1 MNYEEFKN
9 EFVEALQERL
19 YERGNE
25 VSISVNIVEKMN
37 ETYEAITVTPEGSNI
52 GMNMNFGV
60 FAEAYENGVGFDEI
74 VEQVTHKVEDH
85 LSNMPTFDV
94 QSLIDYEQ
102 MKDKI
107 SMEVVAADRN
117 ADLLAKVPHQEME
130 DMAVVYRF
138 VVESDTTGR
147 ATILVT
153 NELLDK
159 MGITPEQLH
168 ADALEN
174 APEFRPAV
182 IKSMSEVMVDMMGP
196 DAAERFGID
205 EFPQD
210 EMMYVA
216 TVPDKIS
223 GAGVIAYQEFM
234 DQAAERLGG
243 ECLGLRWEDLD
254 FENRMISVNHNL
266 TDRPDDNG
274 KCGKHIQTPKT
285 AAGNRVI
292 PMIEEVFQA
301 FLTEYEIQSCLGF
314 CEEEIDGYSGF
325 VFSTSRHTVY
335 SAAAVNNAIH
345 RAVSAYN
352 KRETT
357 RAMKEDREALLLP
370 DFSAHN
376 LRHTFCTR
384 FCENETNLKVIQ
396 DIMGHADISTTM
408 DIYAEATEEKVN

>member
-25 VSISVNIVEKMN
+25 VSISVNTVEKMN

-52 GMNMNFGV
+52 GMNMNLGV

-74 VEQVTHKVEDH
+74 VEQVTHKIEDH

-94 QSLIDYEQ
+94 QSLTDYEQ

-138 VVESDTTGR
+138 VVESDEAGR

-174 APEFRPAV
+174 APELRPAV
-182 IKSMSEVMVDMMGP
+182 IKGMSEVMVDMMGP
-196 DAAERFGID
+196 DAAEMFGID

-243 ECLGLRWEDLD
+243 DFYILPSSVHEVLLVKDDGNANFRDLKAMV
-254 FENRMISVNHNL
+254 EEVNATQVAPEEKL
-266 TDRPDDNG
+266 TDSVYHYDS
-274 KCGKHIQTPKT
+274 KEHIFELAEKFEARQ
-285 AAGNRVI
+285 
-292 PMIEEVFQA
+292 QA
-301 FLTEYEIQSCLGF
+301 
-314 CEEEIDGYSGF
+314 
-325 VFSTSRHTVY
+325 
-335 SAAAVNNAIH
+335 
-345 RAVSAYN
+345 
-352 KRETT
+352 
-357 RAMKEDREALLLP
+357 KE
-370 DFSAHN
+370 
-376 LRHTFCTR
+376 
-384 FCENETNLKVIQ
+384 
-396 DIMGHADISTTM
+396 ADISSEKE
-408 DIYAEATEEKVN
+408 DKGSVLGDLKAKKDEVAKQPKKEAVEKASKSKGGEAL

>member
-9 EFVEALQERL
+9 EFVDALQECL

-25 VSISVNIVEKMN
+25 VNISINNVEKMN
-37 ETYEAITVTPEGSNI
+37 ESYEAITVTPEGSNI
-52 GMNMNFGV
+52 GMNLNLAV
-60 FAEAYENGVGFDEI
+60 FAEAYENGVDFDEI
-74 VEQVTHKVEDH
+74 VEQVTHKIEDH

-94 QSLIDYEQ
+94 QSLTDYEQ

-138 VVESDTTGR
+138 VVESDEAGR

-153 NELLDK
+153 NELLNK
-159 MGITPEQLH
+159 MGVTPEQLH

-174 APEFRPAV
+174 APELRPVV
-182 IKSMSEVMVDMMGP
+182 IKGMSEVMVDMMGP
-196 DAAERFGID
+196 GAAEMFGID

-243 ECLGLRWEDLD
+243 DFFILPSSVHEVLLVKDDGNANFRDLKAMV
-254 FENRMISVNHNL
+254 EEVNATQVAPEEKL
-266 TDRPDDNG
+266 TDSVYNYDS
-274 KCGKHIQTPKT
+274 KEHIFELAEKFEARQQEKESDI
-285 AAGNRVI
+285 AS
-292 PMIEEVFQA
+292 E
-301 FLTEYEIQSCLGF
+301 
-314 CEEEIDGYSGF
+314 
-325 VFSTSRHTVY
+325 
-335 SAAAVNNAIH
+335 
-345 RAVSAYN
+345 
-352 KRETT
+352 
-357 RAMKEDREALLLP
+357 KEDKGSVLGDLKAKKDEVAKQPKKEAVEKAAKSKGGEAL
-370 DFSAHN
+370 
-376 LRHTFCTR
+376 
-384 FCENETNLKVIQ
+384 
-396 DIMGHADISTTM
+396 
-408 DIYAEATEEKVN
+408 

>member
-9 EFVEALQERL
+9 EFVDALQERL

-25 VSISVNIVEKMN
+25 VTISITNVEKMN
-37 ETYEAITVTPEGSNI
+37 ESYEAITVTPEGSNI
-52 GMNMNFGV
+52 GMNLNLAV
-60 FAEAYENGVGFDEI
+60 FAEAYENGVDFDEI
-74 VEQVTHKVEDH
+74 VEQVTHKIEDH

-94 QSLIDYEQ
+94 QSLTDYEQ

-138 VVESDTTGR
+138 VVESDEAGR

-153 NELLDK
+153 NELLNK
-159 MGITPEQLH
+159 MGVTPEQLH

-174 APEFRPAV
+174 APELRPAV
-182 IKSMSEVMVDMMGP
+182 IKGMSEVMVDMMGP
-196 DAAERFGID
+196 GAAEMFGID

-243 ECLGLRWEDLD
+243 D
-254 FENRMISVNHNL
+254 FYILPSSVHEVL
-266 TDRPDDNG
+266 S
-274 KCGKHIQTPKT
+274 
-285 AAGNRVI
+285 A
-292 PMIEEVFQA
+292 IEV
-301 FLTEYEIQSCLGF
+301 T
-314 CEEEIDGYSGF
+314 
-325 VFSTSRHTVY
+325 
-335 SAAAVNNAIH
+335 
-345 RAVSAYN
+345 
-352 KRETT
+352 
-357 RAMKEDREALLLP
+357 
-370 DFSAHN
+370 
-376 LRHTFCTR
+376 
-384 FCENETNLKVIQ
+384 
-396 DIMGHADISTTM
+396 
-408 DIYAEATEEKVN
+408 